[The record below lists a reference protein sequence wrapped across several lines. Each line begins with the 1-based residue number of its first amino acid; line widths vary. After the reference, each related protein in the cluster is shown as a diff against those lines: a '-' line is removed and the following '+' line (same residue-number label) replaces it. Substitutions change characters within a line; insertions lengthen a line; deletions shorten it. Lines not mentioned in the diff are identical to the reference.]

1 MNCAEFSEQVT
12 ALATDA
18 MPEASRDDCLAHAAC
33 CAGCNA
39 ALRGRHATLAM
50 QQMSIDEPPAELF
63 ERITAEV
70 TRSQPRRGR
79 SRSFWTGAT
88 FGGAVAA
95 SLLAIVLAL
104 GVLELPATQPKSVA
118 EFYVSLDEARMMHIA
133 IEADR
138 ALPGAEISILLT
150 GNVEVGGFG
159 SRRELNWSDDLEA
172 GVNKLSLPLIAS
184 GAGGGQLVVRLS
196 HPDSEQLFVIE
207 LPLDG

>member
-1 MNCAEFSEQVT
+1 MNCAEFSEQLT

-18 MPEASRDDCLAHAAC
+18 MPEASRDDYLAHAAC
-33 CAGCNA
+33 CAGCDA

-50 QQMSIDEPPAELF
+50 QQLSVDEPPAELF
-63 ERITAEV
+63 DRITTDV
-70 TRSQPRRGR
+70 TESQPRRGGP
-79 SRSFWTGAT
+79 RSFWMGAT

-104 GVLELPATQPKSVA
+104 GMFELPATQPKSVA
-118 EFYVSLDEARMMHIA
+118 EFYVSVDEPRMMHVA

-150 GNVEVGGFG
+150 GNVEVEGFG

-172 GVNKLSLPLIAS
+172 GVNKLSLPLVAS
-184 GAGGGQLVVRLS
+184 GAGGGQMVVRLS

-207 LPLDG
+207 LPLES

>member
-50 QQMSIDEPPAELF
+50 QQLSIDEPPAELF

-79 SRSFWTGAT
+79 SWSFWTGAT

-118 EFYVSLDEARMMHIA
+118 EFYVSVDEARMMHIA

>member
-1 MNCAEFSEQVT
+1 MNCAEFSKQLT

-18 MPEASRDDCLAHAAC
+18 MPKASRDDCLAHAAC

-50 QQMSIDEPPAELF
+50 QQLSIDEPPAELF

-118 EFYVSLDEARMMHIA
+118 EFYVSVDEARMMHIA

>member
-39 ALRGRHATLAM
+39 ALRGRHAPLAM
-50 QQMSIDEPPAELF
+50 QQLSIDEPPAELF

-118 EFYVSLDEARMMHIA
+118 EFYVSVDEARMMHIA